1 MTTRAMIEPGTIYH
15 VGISGGK
22 DSAALLLWAAY
33 ESGIPHNQIV
43 ASFCDT
49 KNEAECT
56 YEHIRMLSEKVFPI
70 ETIETEGFFELAKRK
85 KRFPSTKARFCTQ
98 ELKLKPTK
106 AYIEKLSE
114 RGEVI
119 GLSGVRRGESFE
131 RSKLPEWGS
140 PLESYFGIREWR
152 PLIDWSLKDVLVIH
166 ERYNIPLNPLYS
178 KGAQRVGCFPCIM
191 SSKGE
196 LRGIGMYYPE
206 RIDRIREAEQEF
218 DNINGMSTFFARN
231 KVPARFRSKEI
242 TTAKGEQVKVATIDD
257 VVKWAN
263 TGKGAAGLPCDW
275 DLFAEQTKDLPP
287 RICLA
292 QHLAC
297 E

>member
-1 MTTRAMIEPGTIYH
+1 MIEPGTIYH
-15 VGISGGK
+15 VGVSGGK
-22 DSAALLLWAAY
+22 DSTALLLWAVY
-33 ESGIPHNQIV
+33 ESGIPRNQLV

-56 YEHIRMLSEKVFPI
+56 YEHIRMLNEKVFPI

-119 GLSGVRRGESFE
+119 SLSGVRRGESFE

-152 PLIDWSLKDVLVIH
+152 PLVDWSLKDVLAIH
-166 ERYNIPLNPLYS
+166 ERYSIPLNPLYGL
-178 KGAQRVGCFPCIM
+178 GARRVGCFPCVM
-191 SSKGE
+191 SVKE
-196 LRGIGMYYPE
+196 EIFAAQKYFPETIEKLQEWEDEIG
-206 RIDRIREAEQEF
+206 
-218 DNINGMSTFFARN
+218 STVFAPN
-231 KVPARFRSKEI
+231 MTPKRFHSRSVTKKDGQSVSVN
-242 TTAKGEQVKVATIDD
+242 TVDD
-257 VVKWAN
+257 VVRWSK
-263 TGKGAAGLPCDW
+263 TGKRARG
-275 DLFAEQTKDLPP
+275 EREDLPP
-287 RICLA
+287 QICLA

>member
-1 MTTRAMIEPGTIYH
+1 MGIEPGTIYH
-15 VGISGGK
+15 VGVSGGK
-22 DSAALLLWAAY
+22 DSTALLLWAVY
-33 ESGIPHNQIV
+33 ESGIPHDQLV
-43 ASFCDT
+43 VSFCDT

-56 YEHIRMLSEKVFPI
+56 YDHIQMLSEKVFPI

-114 RGEVI
+114 RGAVI

-152 PLIDWSLKDVLVIH
+152 PLIDWSLKDVLAIH

-191 SSKGE
+191 SSKNE
-196 LRGIGMYYPE
+196 LREIARQFPE
-206 RIDRIREAEQEF
+206 RIDTIRGQEQS
-218 DNINGMSTFFARN
+218 IGSTFFSPN
-231 KVPARFRSKEI
+231 KLPVRFRSQECETKSGR
-242 TTAKGEQVKVATIDD
+242 KVKIATIDD

-263 TGKGAAGLPCDW
+263 TGKGAVGLPCDW

-287 RICLA
+287 QICLA